1 MTPELKHE
9 IRDITI
15 FYQRPLKSQKGLIG
29 ICELEGRKVERKM
42 DGVKKIK
49 YSGPKVIP
57 SSSPLFQEFRIWQV
71 LNNLILTSKETGE
84 YRELDRGEKEK
95 LFAELACKDSLSKAE
110 ALKILFAKEFRE
122 YELNY
127 DKIEGNRTQGKLFDK
142 YRSIIEMNGL
152 GENNFSK
159 MAAKDILDV
168 VQKAFERLGFK
179 TDFLTFDFSLTDGDL
194 EKQPLFKLWHL
205 LYSFEGDKTLT
216 GTGKLIEKIQDL
228 CKMDGAS
235 AAVLSNVIFED
246 GYGSLSTKAI
256 KKILPFMKQGQKYS
270 DACAS
275 AGYNHSK
282 RSLTREELEAKTYE
296 DHLERIPMNSL
307 RNPVVEKILNQM
319 VHVVNTV
326 IDTYGKPDE
335 VRIELARELKK
346 SAKERKEMAEAIDK
360 STKEYE
366 DYRKILKDEFG
377 LEHPSR
383 NDLLRY
389 RLYKELESNGYKTL
403 YSDTYI
409 SKEKLFSKEFDIEH
423 IIPQAKR
430 FDDSFAN
437 KTLEVRQVNIEKSN
451 STAFDFVTA
460 KYGET
465 YAEKY
470 RQRVEKMFSDGVIG
484 KAKRANLLMCEE
496 EIPSGFIERDLR
508 DSQYIA
514 KKAREML
521 EDVVKFV
528 VPTTGSVTD
537 RLREDW
543 QLVDVMQELNWSKY
557 DKLGLT
563 EIYKDKD
570 GRQIRKIKDWTKR
583 NDHRHH
589 AMDALTIA
597 FTKRSYIQYLNHLNA
612 RVPKGM
618 EEYIDISEYDLSKID
633 PKDVKRIEAAIERK
647 ELYRNSKGKLCFKPP
662 MPLDEFRA
670 KAKEQLESTLISIK
684 ARNKVVTRN
693 MNASKGK
700 NGKINRQQT
709 LTPRGQLH
717 NESVYGS
724 SREEVVAEE
733 KVGVKFT
740 AEKIET
746 VCCEKYRKALLSRL
760 KSFDG
765 DPKKAFAGKNA
776 LSKIPIFLDTLHT
789 ECVPEIVKTKTFQT
803 VYTIRKAVSPDLKI
817 DKVVDKR
824 IQEILQERLERFNN
838 DPKKAFDNL
847 DENPIWLNKEKGI
860 AIKSVKIRAVSN
872 AVPLR
877 NGHDFVQT
885 SNNHHVAIFRDACG
899 DLQEN
904 VVSFYEATQRAIQ
917 GLPVVDKEYRKG
929 DGWQFLFTMKR
940 NEFFVFPNV
949 ETGFDP
955 KKVEL
960 LDPENYALIS
970 PNLFRV
976 QKLASRQ
983 YVFRHHLETTLND
996 AKALRNITFKMVQ
1009 SCEKLEGIV
1018 KVRIDHIGRI
1028 VSVGE
1033 Y

>member
-1 MTPELKHE
+1 M
-9 IRDITI
+9 
-15 FYQRPLKSQKGLIG
+15 
-29 ICELEGRKVERKM
+29 
-42 DGVKKIK
+42 
-49 YSGPKVIP
+49 
-57 SSSPLFQEFRIWQV
+57 
-71 LNNLILTSKETGE
+71 
-84 YRELDRGEKEK
+84 
-95 LFAELACKDSLSKAE
+95 
-110 ALKILFAKEFRE
+110 
-122 YELNY
+122 
-127 DKIEGNRTQGKLFDK
+127 
-142 YRSIIEMNGL
+142 
-152 GENNFSK
+152 
-159 MAAKDILDV
+159 
-168 VQKAFERLGFK
+168 
-179 TDFLTFDFSLTDGDL
+179 
-194 EKQPLFKLWHL
+194 
-205 LYSFEGDKTLT
+205 
-216 GTGKLIEKIQDL
+216 
-228 CKMDGAS
+228 
-235 AAVLSNVIFED
+235 
-246 GYGSLSTKAI
+246 
-256 KKILPFMKQGQKYS
+256 
-270 DACAS
+270 
-275 AGYNHSK
+275 
-282 RSLTREELEAKTYE
+282 
-296 DHLERIPMNSL
+296 
-307 RNPVVEKILNQM
+307 
-319 VHVVNTV
+319 
-326 IDTYGKPDE
+326 
-335 VRIELARELKK
+335 
-346 SAKERKEMAEAIDK
+346 
-360 STKEYE
+360 
-366 DYRKILKDEFG
+366 
-377 LEHPSR
+377 
-383 NDLLRY
+383 
-389 RLYKELESNGYKTL
+389 
-403 YSDTYI
+403 
-409 SKEKLFSKEFDIEH
+409 IEH

-484 KAKRANLLMCEE
+484 KAKRANLLMREE

-557 DKLGLT
+557 DKQGLT

-724 SREEVVAEE
+724 SREKVVAEE

-760 KSFDG
+760 KSFNG

-789 ECVPEIVKTKTFQT
+789 ERVPEIVKTKTFQT

-817 DKVVDKR
+817 DKVVDER

-976 QKLASRQ
+976 QKFTSKY
-983 YVFRHHLETTLND
+983 YVFRHHQETMLND
-996 AKALRNITFKMVQ
+996 IKELKEITWKRVNNID
-1009 SCEKLEGIV
+1009 KLEGVV

>member
-1 MTPELKHE
+1 M
-9 IRDITI
+9 
-15 FYQRPLKSQKGLIG
+15 G
-29 ICELEGRKVERKM
+29 
-42 DGVKKIK
+42 
-49 YSGPKVIP
+49 
-57 SSSPLFQEFRIWQV
+57 
-71 LNNLILTSKETGE
+71 
-84 YRELDRGEKEK
+84 
-95 LFAELACKDSLSKAE
+95 
-110 ALKILFAKEFRE
+110 
-122 YELNY
+122 
-127 DKIEGNRTQGKLFDK
+127 
-142 YRSIIEMNGL
+142 
-152 GENNFSK
+152 
-159 MAAKDILDV
+159 
-168 VQKAFERLGFK
+168 
-179 TDFLTFDFSLTDGDL
+179 
-194 EKQPLFKLWHL
+194 HL
-205 LYSFEGDKTLT
+205 P
-216 GTGKLIEKIQDL
+216 
-228 CKMDGAS
+228 S

-484 KAKRANLLMCEE
+484 KAKRANLLMREE

-557 DKLGLT
+557 DKQGLT

-684 ARNKVVTRN
+684 ARNKVVSRN

-776 LSKIPIFLDTLHT
+776 LSKIPVFVDALHT
-789 ECVPEIVKTKTFQT
+789 ERVPEIVKTKTFQT

-983 YVFRHHLETTLND
+983 YVFRHHLETTLNV

-1009 SCEKLEGIV
+1009 SCEKLEGII